1 MVEAVGTTTQTG
13 IADGRTPATPEGTA
27 PDSAAPQAPA
37 TAPDDRTAPEAA
49 VPEARACL
57 AAIDSTSGHCNAVE
71 GANNDLTWLLH
82 RCAQRMRGALD
93 EAAREHG
100 LNGARDW
107 IVLSAIAAG
116 PRQTQLALAQ
126 SLGLDKTTMTSLLD
140 RLESAGLVTRYQDN
154 RDRRA
159 RIPELTQTGN
169 RVQHELIAA
178 RDQVE
183 AVVLCQF
190 SADEQR
196 ALRAMLNRLAEDPAD
211 DSKATGSCM

>member
-1 MVEAVGTTTQTG
+1 MVPVGTTPPTG
-13 IADGRTPATPEGTA
+13 ITGGPCG
-27 PDSAAPQAPA
+27 
-37 TAPDDRTAPEAA
+37 A
-49 VPEARACL
+49 VA
-57 AAIDSTSGHCNAVE
+57 
-71 GANNDLTWLLH
+71 GANDGLTWLLH

-100 LNGARDW
+100 LSGARDW
-107 IVLSAIAAG
+107 IVLSAIGAG

-140 RLESAGLVTRYQDN
+140 RLEAAGLVTRDHDR

-159 RIPELTQTGN
+159 RIPGLTEAGT

-178 RDQVE
+178 RDRAEGAMLSQ
-183 AVVLCQF
+183 L

-196 ALRAMLNRLAEDPAD
+196 VLRAMLSRLADGPAD
-211 DSKATGSCM
+211 DPRVAGSCI

>member
-1 MVEAVGTTTQTG
+1 MGTTARTG
-13 IADGRTPATPEGTA
+13 IAGGRTPAAPTPQRTA
-27 PDSAAPQAPA
+27 PDSATPQAPG
-37 TAPDDRTAPEAA
+37 TAPDGAMTPEAA
-49 VPEARACL
+49 IHDARACL
-57 AAIDSTSGHCNAVE
+57 AAADLTSGPCNAAA
-71 GANNDLTWLLH
+71 GAKNDLTWLLH

-140 RLESAGLVTRYQDN
+140 RLESAGLVTRYQDS

-159 RIPELTQTGN
+159 RIPELTETGN

-178 RDQVE
+178 RDQAE
-183 AVVLCQF
+183 AAALCQF

-196 ALRAMLNRLAEDPAD
+196 VLRAMLNRLAEGPAD
-211 DSKATGSCM
+211 DPKATGSCM

>member
-1 MVEAVGTTTQTG
+1 VGTTAQAGTAGGQ
-13 IADGRTPATPEGTA
+13 RPAAPALEGTA
-27 PDSAAPQAPA
+27 PGRATPGAPA
-37 TAPDDRTAPEAA
+37 AASGSEEAPEAA
-49 VPEARACL
+49 VHDARDCL
-57 AAIDSTSGHCNAVE
+57 AADDLSSGPCTAVA
-71 GANNDLTWLLH
+71 GAKNDLTWLLH
-82 RCAQRMRGALD
+82 RCAQRMRGALN

-140 RLESAGLVTRYQDN
+140 RLESAGLVTRYQDS

-159 RIPELTQTGN
+159 RIPELTGTGS

-178 RDQVE
+178 RDRAE
-183 AVVLCQF
+183 AAVLGQF
-190 SADEQR
+190 GADEQR
-196 ALRAMLNRLAEDPAD
+196 VLRAMLNRLAEGPAD
-211 DSKATGSCM
+211 DPKATGSCM

>member
-1 MVEAVGTTTQTG
+1 VESVRTTAQAGTAGT
-13 IADGRTPATPEGTA
+13 ADGRTA
-27 PDSAAPQAPA
+27 PGAAAH
-37 TAPDDRTAPEAA
+37 DAA
-49 VPEARACL
+49 ACL
-57 AAIDSTSGHCNAVE
+57 AAMDLTSGHCDAAA
-71 GANNDLTWLLH
+71 GAENDLTWLLH

-93 EAAREHG
+93 EVAREHG

-140 RLESAGLVTRYQDN
+140 RLESAGLVTRHQDS

-159 RIPELTQTGN
+159 RIPQLTETGN
-169 RVQHELIAA
+169 RLQRELITIRDRAEAA
-178 RDQVE
+178 
-183 AVVLCQF
+183 ALCQF

-196 ALRAMLNRLAEDPAD
+196 VLRAMLNRLAEGPAD
-211 DSKATGSCM
+211 DQKATGSCM